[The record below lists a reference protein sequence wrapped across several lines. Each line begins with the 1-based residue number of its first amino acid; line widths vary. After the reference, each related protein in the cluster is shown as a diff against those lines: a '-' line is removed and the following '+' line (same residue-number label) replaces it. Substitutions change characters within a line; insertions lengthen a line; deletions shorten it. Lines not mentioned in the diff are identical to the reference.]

1 MVTRIGFS
9 REKMY
14 GNIEYVT
21 DWRKCE
27 IKDPKDGHR
36 IRGCGDVTVRHI
48 TNYGHPARKMGVTRL
63 AACRVH
69 NQSSSTI
76 IKHNAIS
83 LKEKRHLKCFEL
95 KRGDNNKPDTEKI
108 NK

>member
-1 MVTRIGFS
+1 
-9 REKMY
+9 MY
-14 GNIEYVT
+14 GNIKYVT

-48 TNYGHPARKMGVTRL
+48 TNYGHPARKTDVTRL

-69 NQSSSTI
+69 NQSS
-76 IKHNAIS
+76 N
-83 LKEKRHLKCFEL
+83 
-95 KRGDNNKPDTEKI
+95 DNNN
-108 NK
+108 NKTQLDFLERKKTF

>member
-1 MVTRIGFS
+1 
-9 REKMY
+9 MY
-14 GNIEYVT
+14 GNIKYVT

-48 TNYGHPARKMGVTRL
+48 TNYGHPARKTDVTRL

-69 NQSSSTI
+69 NQSSI
-76 IKHNAIS
+76 IRKHNAIS

-95 KRGDNNKPDTEKI
+95 NRGDNNKTDTEKI